1 MLSAPEL
8 PEPGSFAKRSP
19 EVAPRLAK
27 GGNVE
32 RQDRS
37 NHRDMTA
44 ELALALSDELVG
56 RGQGFVATDEPL
68 GPGAQGVH
76 DAACDIFALAASSI
90 GEHVGKESLVP
101 WTLVLRLSA
110 QMIKLAEIV
119 ALAEEEIRALQGERT
134 MEEVGS

>member
-1 MLSAPEL
+1 
-8 PEPGSFAKRSP
+8 
-19 EVAPRLAK
+19 
-27 GGNVE
+27 
-32 RQDRS
+32 
-37 NHRDMTA
+37 MTA
-44 ELALALSDELVG
+44 EQALAIADELVG

-76 DAACDIFALAASSI
+76 DAACDLFALAASSI

-119 ALAEEEIRALQGERT
+119 A
-134 MEEVGS
+134 